1 MSLEFENYFSSQ
13 IVKAV
18 KDIGFESLSEVQKNS
33 IPPILEGK
41 DIICQ
46 AETGSGKTAAFSLP
60 IIEKIK
66 GEDSLSAL
74 ILTPTRELNL
84 QLSNEIK
91 KFIKYRKDLSVVSI
105 YGGDSIRGQLKDLRK
120 KPSIVVATPGRLI
133 DFLNR
138 GKINLSFLKFI
149 VLDEADEMFDMG
161 FREDIENIFS
171 YLNEDVQKLFFS
183 ATMPKVI
190 LDFIKKYLK
199 NPEIIKL
206 RKKTLTSSSV
216 DENYMQIEEIE
227 KNEVINRVLYLY
239 RPNKAIIFSNT
250 KEKTRQIADYL
261 IENSYKALALN
272 GDLKQENRKKV
283 MDSFRCGSTN
293 VLVAT
298 DVAARGLDISDV
310 DLVINYDIP
319 QSPEYYVHRI
329 GRTGRFGKEGMAIS
343 FVRKR
348 DSRAISNIRNITKND
363 MRQLE
368 VPSRNKLK
376 EIQIEKLTELIHK
389 TPKDELQSINYLL
402 EKFSAIE
409 IASALISHYMKD
421 SEKKFKNLEY
431 VDDGKKRRNRKKEIR
446 KSKVR
451 IFANFGKRDNIS
463 KAEVLKFLIEK
474 GRLPKEAFGTIDLLR
489 SFSFIDVDKAY
500 SKN

>member
-250 KEKTRQIADYL
+250 KEKL
-261 IENSYKALALN
+261 
-272 GDLKQENRKKV
+272 
-283 MDSFRCGSTN
+283 
-293 VLVAT
+293 
-298 DVAARGLDISDV
+298 
-310 DLVINYDIP
+310 
-319 QSPEYYVHRI
+319 
-329 GRTGRFGKEGMAIS
+329 GK
-343 FVRKR
+343 
-348 DSRAISNIRNITKND
+348 
-363 MRQLE
+363 
-368 VPSRNKLK
+368 
-376 EIQIEKLTELIHK
+376 
-389 TPKDELQSINYLL
+389 LQ
-402 EKFSAIE
+402 
-409 IASALISHYMKD
+409 
-421 SEKKFKNLEY
+421 
-431 VDDGKKRRNRKKEIR
+431 
-446 KSKVR
+446 
-451 IFANFGKRDNIS
+451 
-463 KAEVLKFLIEK
+463 
-474 GRLPKEAFGTIDLLR
+474 TT
-489 SFSFIDVDKAY
+489 
-500 SKN
+500 

>member
-1 MSLEFENYFSSQ
+1 M
-13 IVKAV
+13 KAYQ
-18 KDIGFESLSEVQKNS
+18 KFKNS

-272 GDLKQENRKKV
+272 GDLKQENRKKLWIHL
-283 MDSFRCGSTN
+283 D
-293 VLVAT
+293 
-298 DVAARGLDISDV
+298 AALQMFLLQQMLLPE
-310 DLVINYDIP
+310 DLIY
-319 QSPEYYVHRI
+319 Q
-329 GRTGRFGKEGMAIS
+329 M
-343 FVRKR
+343 
-348 DSRAISNIRNITKND
+348 
-363 MRQLE
+363 
-368 VPSRNKLK
+368 
-376 EIQIEKLTELIHK
+376 
-389 TPKDELQSINYLL
+389 
-402 EKFSAIE
+402 
-409 IASALISHYMKD
+409 
-421 SEKKFKNLEY
+421 
-431 VDDGKKRRNRKKEIR
+431 
-446 KSKVR
+446 
-451 IFANFGKRDNIS
+451 
-463 KAEVLKFLIEK
+463 
-474 GRLPKEAFGTIDLLR
+474 
-489 SFSFIDVDKAY
+489 
-500 SKN
+500 